1 VRAIDGGEAHLK
13 SVAQF
18 READSLPLR
27 VLNQVLLGV
36 STRGYAKSL
45 EPPPAEIIARGASK
59 SAASRHVV
67 ARMSDQLREQLKRRL
82 DDLDL
87 LVLMVDG
94 IEVARRTVVVALG
107 ILPDGRSYSITITG
121 NDGRWELEG

>member
-1 VRAIDGGEAHLK
+1 
-13 SVAQF
+13 
-18 READSLPLR
+18 
-27 VLNQVLLGV
+27 
-36 STRGYAKSL
+36 
-45 EPPPAEIIARGASK
+45 
-59 SAASRHVV
+59 
-67 ARMSDQLREQLKRRL
+67 MSDQLREQLKRRL